1 MAVRGREP
9 VAALRIEVGEA
20 FIHCGKAPKRARL
33 WDPETHVPPGTF
45 PRMGEMLHD
54 QITAKYETDDI
65 GFSRG
70 ELGDVTDADYRDNV
84 Y

>member
-1 MAVRGREP
+1 MR
-9 VAALRIEVGEA
+9 VGVSEA

-33 WDPETHVPPGTF
+33 WDPDAQVAKGTF

-54 QITAKYETDDI
+54 QMAAKYDTDDL
-65 GFSRG
+65 GMSRS
-70 ELGDVTDADYRDNV
+70 EYGDLTDADYEHGV